1 MTEHHKIR
9 GIFWERMELN
19 HFPYD
24 VQELSLSLT
33 TPLTSKDLYFS
44 PNKQKPSGVNR
55 TVFSDQQS
63 WYLYEHVEFNY
74 EQHREEYSL
83 NFNQIHPVVVC
94 TCHVGRK
101 CGYYIWYVDEYLSLS
116 IEKDLR
122 GNIICLGMPIFLSFL

>member
-1 MTEHHKIR
+1 MIEVTEHHKIR
-9 GIFWERMELN
+9 GVFWERMELN

-33 TPLTSKDLYFS
+33 TPLTGKDLYFS
-44 PNKQKPSGVNR
+44 QNEQKVSGVNR

-101 CGYYIWYVDEYLSLS
+101 CGYYIWYVEMSMS
-116 IEKDLR
+116 
-122 GNIICLGMPIFLSFL
+122 NFHHQ